1 MDSNLRRVYLT
12 VAIVLFVLWTGML
25 AWVLKALK
33 PGIISFVSAPS
44 PQIRNKI
51 EGFTP
56 SIRVPGIN
64 FSFYHTLPNENFL
77 RLSKKYNLLETTLRS
92 LNQANDNSQPEAGTT
107 LIIPS
112 KDGIFHVLK
121 SGQGMADIARA
132 YGISLKEI
140 LKANHKRGDADLQ
153 PGEVL
158 YLPGATYLPRQD
170 VKWLSLASLEIQKG
184 FIKPTTGR
192 FADGF
197 GPRLHPITGKEAFHE
212 GLDLAP
218 GWRARVVAS
227 QDGRVLFAG
236 LKAGFGR
243 LIILDH
249 GNGLTSWY
257 AHLDEILVKPLQLTK
272 RGDLIGKV
280 GKTGRTTGP
289 HLHFEIRLNGIPQN
303 PLLYLVQ

>member
-1 MDSNLRRVYLT
+1 MDSNLRRVYLS
-12 VAIVLFVLWTGML
+12 VAIVLFLLWAGML
-25 AWVLKALK
+25 AWVLKDMK
-33 PGIISFVSAPS
+33 PGIISFISAPTPLNKNNSREFS
-44 PQIRNKI
+44 PLFQ
-51 EGFTP
+51 
-56 SIRVPGIN
+56 VPGIS
-64 FSFYHTLPNENFL
+64 FSTYHTLSCETFSS
-77 RLSKKYNLLETTLRS
+77 LSKKFNLLETTLRS
-92 LNQANDNSQPEAGTT
+92 LNQDNDNSQPEVGTT

-112 KDGIFHVLK
+112 QDGIFHVLK

-140 LKANHKRGDADLQ
+140 LKANHKKGDVDLQ

-158 YLPGATYLPRQD
+158 YLPGATYLSRQD
-170 VKWLSLASLEIQKG
+170 VKWLSLASLEIKKG
-184 FIKPTTGR
+184 FLKPTTGR

-227 QDGRVLFAG
+227 QDGRVQFAA
-236 LKAGFGR
+236 LRAGFGR

-257 AHLDEILVKPLQLTK
+257 AHLDDILVKPQQLVK

-280 GKTGRTTGP
+280 GKTGRVTGP